1 MSGWVKVNHGMVIA
15 RMDLMVR
22 FTKRLMPVALIVLY
36 IMSLLV
42 LIPNASAA
50 SQTIADLDAPDEVEV
65 SERFLVIVRVSYE
78 FGGGDARVWARV
90 RSQTTLGDVSA
101 PLEKAKTVRGGELT
115 WNFEVT
121 APNVAGVWTL
131 EAYAFHWDSSNRE
144 VVDDTKEFRVDVV
157 APVAEV
163 TTTRLTRTSTQA
175 IVTSR
180 LTSVVTTQAVTQTT
194 GGLGGGGA
202 FLILLIVAVVAG
214 AAYYVSRRRKVN
226 PPSAPQK

>member
-1 MSGWVKVNHGMVIA
+1 
-15 RMDLMVR
+15 MDPMVR
-22 FTKRLMPVALIVLY
+22 FTKRLVAAALMTFY

-42 LIPNASAA
+42 LIPNVSAA
-50 SQTIADLDAPDEVEV
+50 SQTITDLGAPDEVEF
-65 SERFLVIVRVSYE
+65 SERFLVTVRVSYE
-78 FGGGDARVWARV
+78 FGGEDARVWARV
-90 RSQTTLGDVSA
+90 RSQTPLGDVSA
-101 PLEKAKTVRGGELT
+101 PLENAKTVRGGGELT
-115 WNFEVT
+115 WNFEIT

-157 APVAEV
+157 APIAKV
-163 TTTRLTRTSTQA
+163 TTTQLARTSTQA

-180 LTSVVTTQAVTQTT
+180 LTSVVTTQAVTRTT